1 MDPNIWGP
9 HAWFLIESAVIHMPE
24 DADVK
29 NYVDF
34 LIQLQHILPCKGCR
48 ENYKQHLIE
57 KPPPVTNKED
67 LVNWVIELHNDVRE
81 FQNKPVRSKVDV
93 LKYYRNSP
101 NDIWVTVIAIF
112 VLLLL
117 VFWRRMPWLT

>member
-1 MDPNIWGP
+1 MDPNVWGP
-9 HAWFLIESAVIHMPE
+9 HAWFLIESAVIHMPD

-34 LIQLQHILPCKGCR
+34 LTQLQYVLPCKGCR

-81 FQNKPVRSKVDV
+81 FQNKPVRSKADV
-93 LKYYRNSP
+93 LRYYRNSQ
-101 NDIWVTVIAIF
+101 NVTWVTVFIALCVIA
-112 VLLLL
+112 LL
-117 VFWRRMPWLT
+117 VFWRRM